1 MAADLAP
8 LREPLT
14 AVPGAYADSIVERL
28 EAVERAAEKEDY
40 SLAAQLSAEL
50 SRDGVHDIRPISYWL
65 FQTFRDDGFDG
76 IAKSLEVLE
85 NLLGASLPALGP
97 ERRKDEYV
105 ARRLVWLF
113 DKITTAIEYHEKYA
127 TAQWD
132 SMRRSLDA
140 PTLARI
146 AAAGERLGPALASR
160 SDASRALSQLLGRA
174 RSYRIELP
182 KGAEP
187 APESPSSAST
197 SHASAS
203 LPPQPSTTTPD
214 RVGLMRMELAV
225 APPFVVLC
233 QRLKAFESL
242 IERQDLRKAAV
253 VAADIAETL
262 EHFDPLAHFPELFA
276 RHAALLCKFAARL
289 SEFEAERQSPTWLA
303 LVRHARVDLDGF
315 VES

>member
-1 MAADLAP
+1 VSADLRA
-8 LREPLT
+8 LLEPLT
-14 AVPGAYADSIVERL
+14 TSAAPYADDVVERL

-40 SLAAQLSAEL
+40 ALAAQLSAEL

-65 FQTFRDDGFDG
+65 FQAFRDDGFDG
-76 IAKSLEVLE
+76 IATGLEVLE
-85 NLLGASLPALGP
+85 NLLGQSSAALGP

-113 DKITTAIEYHEKYA
+113 DKMSAAIEYHEKYA

-132 SMRRSLDA
+132 SIRR
-140 PTLARI
+140 TLTSATLGRI
-146 AAAGERLGPALASR
+146 AAAGERLGPALATH

-174 RSYRIELP
+174 RSYRLEEP
-182 KGAEP
+182 KEADP
-187 APESPSSAST
+187 APEAPNTSAPGN
-197 SHASAS
+197 AS
-203 LPPQPSTTTPD
+203 LHPSAD
-214 RVGLMRMELAV
+214 LAAERSGVVRMELSV
-225 APPFVVLC
+225 APPFVTLC
-233 QRLKAFESL
+233 RRLQAFEAL
-242 IERQDLRKAAV
+242 VERQDLRKAAV

-276 RHAALLCKFAARL
+276 RHAALLCKVAARL
-289 SEFEAERQSPTWLA
+289 SDFDAERQSPTWLA